1 MDPLQFVRDDWESL
15 EPYHPVKPLDVLAEE
30 IGLPVSQ
37 LVKLDANENLYGPH
51 PAVREA
57 IARAD
62 LHIYPDPGQGH
73 LRAAIAEYAGVGP
86 EQVVAGQG
94 ADDLIDIILRLV
106 KPPAIV
112 DSVPTFAMYGF
123 LSKINGT
130 RVMTVPRGEGFEV
143 DVPAT
148 IAAVEANPGSVVF
161 LTSPNNP
168 TGNRVRD
175 QQLTELLA
183 TGALVVVDEAYVE
196 FSGGTHTG
204 LLDANPNLILLRTFS
219 KWAALAGLR
228 VGYGL
233 CHPALA
239 ERMMAIKQPYN
250 VNIAAEVAAIAAL
263 RHRAEIFETV
273 RMLTAERDRMIGS
286 LARFGWLRP
295 FPSEANFVLF
305 DVVGRSA
312 AAVAEGLRRQGV
324 LVRYYNRPLL
334 ENCIRISAG
343 RPEDTDR
350 LVQTLLTLEVA

>member
-30 IGLPVSQ
+30 IGLPVSR

-51 PAVREA
+51 RAIRDA

-62 LHIYPDPGQGH
+62 LHIYPDPGQGR
-73 LRAAIAEYAGVGP
+73 LRGAIADYVGVTP

-106 KPPAIV
+106 RPGAII

-123 LSKINGT
+123 LAKINGT
-130 RVMTVPRGEGFEV
+130 RVIAIPRNDGFDV
-143 DVPAT
+143 DVAAT
-148 IAAVEANPGSVVF
+148 VAAVEANPGSIVF

-175 QQLTELLA
+175 EQLGALLA
-183 TGALVVVDEAYVE
+183 TGAMVVVDEAYVE
-196 FSGGTHTG
+196 FSGGSHTR

-263 RHRAEIFETV
+263 EHRGEIFETV
-273 RMLTAERDRMIGS
+273 RMMTAERERMVRS
-286 LARFGWLRP
+286 LAEFGWLRP
-295 FPSEANFVLF
+295 HASEANFVLF

-312 AAVAEGLRRQGV
+312 AAVADGLRRQGV
-324 LVRYYNRPLL
+324 LVRYYSRPLL

-343 RPEDTDR
+343 RPEDTNR
-350 LVQTLLTLEVA
+350 LIEALKTLEVS